1 MSFIL
6 DALRKSETDR
16 QRDAA
21 PSLADTRYRRPGRRR
36 SVWVPVLIVVLLANA
51 VLLAVLL
58 NRSPEE
64 GIESP
69 NTPMIATPGRATRTL
84 AVPPPENDVHPLA
97 TEVRTVAAQPKPA
110 VANPQSGQSPSRPS
124 GTAPASDA
132 APTTQAAVLPPATE
146 APARAEALPS
156 LEQLSIAGLI
166 SLPPLHVDIH
176 VFSAEPTERFV
187 FINMSKYREG
197 DQLKEGPEVAEI
209 TDTGVVLRHQGNQF
223 LLDRE

>member
-16 QRDAA
+16 QRSAA
-21 PSLADTRYRRPGRRR
+21 PSLADARYGPPSRRR
-36 SVWVPVLIVVLLANA
+36 SVWVPVLVVVLLGNA

-58 NRSPEE
+58 NRSPEAGSE
-64 GIESP
+64 QTTAP
-69 NTPMIATPGRATRTL
+69 ATPDRATRTL
-84 AVPPPENDVHPLA
+84 SVPPIDTEVRPLA
-97 TEVRTVAAQPKPA
+97 TEVAAAAEPEPLD
-110 VANPQSGQSPSRPS
+110 ANRQVDPFPPQPS

-132 APTTQAAVLPPATE
+132 APPQLSPSPREAPPQAA
-146 APARAEALPS
+146 ALPS
-156 LEQLSIAGLI
+156 LQQLSIAGLI

-197 DQLKEGPEVAEI
+197 DRLKEGPEVTEI
-209 TDTGVVLRHQGNQF
+209 TATGVVLSHQGSQF